1 MKKEVIISTFII
13 EFEEETKISFPDALK
28 AQFVEGSNRGSD
40 KSRRVSSLKSW
51 SLSSPDEPCESFS
64 WVPLEDTRMM

>member
-40 KSRRVSSLKSW
+40 KSRRVSSLKS
-51 SLSSPDEPCESFS
+51 
-64 WVPLEDTRMM
+64 